1 MPAAKLSF
9 AQCDKIALR
18 LHERMPMI
26 ARHWR
31 GWTEVRNA
39 DAYESLLKS
48 RVLPELK
55 RVAGYRGGYVLRSE
69 GTEEVE
75 FVVVNLF
82 DSIESVRLFAGA
94 DYSTPVFEP
103 EARLLLSRV
112 EPTARHYEVRASTV
126 QIGHQEADIGF

>member
-1 MPAAKLSF
+1 
-9 AQCDKIALR
+9 
-18 LHERMPMI
+18 MI

-31 GWTEVRNA
+31 GWTEARNA
-39 DAYESLLKS
+39 DAYESLLTT

-55 RVAGYRGGYVLRSE
+55 GIAGYLGGYVLRSD

-82 DSIESVRLFAGA
+82 DSIEAVRSFAGT

-112 EPTARHYEVRASTV
+112 EPIARHYEVRASTV
-126 QIGHQEADIGF
+126 QIANRAVAIGL